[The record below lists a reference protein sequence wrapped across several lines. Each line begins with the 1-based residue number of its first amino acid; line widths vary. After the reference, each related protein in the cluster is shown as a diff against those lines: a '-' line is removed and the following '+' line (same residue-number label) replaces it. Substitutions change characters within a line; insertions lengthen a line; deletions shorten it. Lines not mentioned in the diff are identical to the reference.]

1 MLGAT
6 SGRRLIKYTN
16 IFSRSD
22 KMKKKKWY
30 KSKTVWFNIVSGA
43 VMAASEAARLGI
55 DPKVAG
61 IVVVVGNIVLRLMT
75 REGIK

>member
-1 MLGAT
+1 M
-6 SGRRLIKYTN
+6 R
-16 IFSRSD
+16 
-22 KMKKKKWY
+22 KKKWY

-43 VMAASEAARLGI
+43 VMVASEAARLGI

>member
-1 MLGAT
+1 M
-6 SGRRLIKYTN
+6 
-16 IFSRSD
+16 
-22 KMKKKKWY
+22 KKWY

-61 IVVVVGNIVLRLMT
+61 IVVVVGNIILRIMT
-75 REGIK
+75 HDGLEK